1 MEFNSRRNLKMQK
14 HSFSRFALLGLLA
27 MAIVG
32 GGCAHH
38 PPPVATQPTT
48 QPPVAAPP
56 ARPTVTLQASSTFVQ
71 RGESA
76 TLTWSSTNATSLTL
90 NPTVGSV
97 APEGSS
103 KVSPTESTTY
113 TITATGP
120 GGTADQSIRITV
132 SAAAPP
138 VETNTTSTET
148 VDQMFLRE
156 VHDAY
161 FDYNRADL
169 RPDAKDALSQTAV
182 FLRTHSDVRV
192 IVEGYCDERGT
203 TEYNLGLGQKRADA
217 VKQFLESLGITA
229 DRISTTSFGKEKSF
243 CNEHTEACWQQNR
256 RGHFA
261 KAR

>member
-1 MEFNSRRNLKMQK
+1 MKK

-27 MAIVG
+27 VTVIGSGCG
-32 GGCAHH
+32 GPKHL
-38 PPPVATQPTT
+38 PPTPPQTTTTAAPT
-48 QPPVAAPP
+48 APP
-56 ARPTVTLQASSTFVQ
+56 ARPTVTLQASSTFIQ
-71 RGESA
+71 KGEST
-76 TLTWSSTNATSLTL
+76 TLTWSSTNATTLTL
-90 NPTVGSV
+90 NPGAGTV

-120 GGTADQSIRITV
+120 GGSADQSIRITV
-132 SAAAPP
+132 SAAAAP
-138 VETNTTSTET
+138 VAVDNGPSET

-161 FDYNRADL
+161 FDYNKADI
-169 RPDAKDALSQTAV
+169 RPDAKDALSQTAQ
-182 FLRTHSDVRV
+182 FLRTHADIKV

-229 DRISTTSFGKEKSF
+229 DRLSTTSFGKEKPF

-256 RGHFA
+256 RGHFV
-261 KAR
+261 KAH

>member
-1 MEFNSRRNLKMQK
+1 MKK

-27 MAIVG
+27 VTVIG
-32 GGCAHH
+32 SGCAHH
-38 PPPVATQPTT
+38 APAVDHTPPAPAPVT
-48 QPPVAAPP
+48 APP
-56 ARPTVTLQASSTFVQ
+56 ARPTVTLQASSTFIQ
-71 RGESA
+71 RGDSA

-120 GGTADQSIRITV
+120 GGTADQSMRITV

-138 VETNTTSTET
+138 ETGNTTSTET
-148 VDQMFLRE
+148 VDQMFMRE

-161 FDYNRADL
+161 FDYNKADL
-169 RPDAKDALSQTAV
+169 RADAKDALSQTAV
-182 FLRTHSDVRV
+182 FLRTHADIKV

-229 DRISTTSFGKEKSF
+229 DRLSTTSFGKEKPF
-243 CNEHTEACWQQNR
+243 CNEHAESCWQQNR
-256 RGHFA
+256 RGHFV
-261 KAR
+261 KAH

>member
-1 MEFNSRRNLKMQK
+1 MKK

-27 MAIVG
+27 VTVISS
-32 GGCAHH
+32 GCAKH
-38 PPPVATQPTT
+38 VAPAPQQPTV
-48 QPPVAAPP
+48 QAPVPAPP
-56 ARPTVTLQASSTFVQ
+56 ARPTVTLQASSTFIQ

-97 APEGSS
+97 APEGTS

-132 SAAAPP
+132 SAPTPPVAAAAP
-138 VETNTTSTET
+138 TES
-148 VDQMFLRE
+148 DDDLFRRGM
-156 VHDAY
+156 HDAY
-161 FDYNRADL
+161 FDYNKADL
-169 RPDAKDALSQTAV
+169 RSDAKDALSQSAV
-182 FLRTHSDVRV
+182 FLRTHAEINI

-217 VKQFLESLGITA
+217 VKQFLESLGISA
-229 DRISTTSFGKEKSF
+229 NRIATTSFGKEKPF

-256 RGHFA
+256 RSHFV
-261 KAR
+261 KAH

>member
-1 MEFNSRRNLKMQK
+1 MQR
-14 HSFSRFALLGLLA
+14 HSFSRLALLGLLA
-27 MAIVG
+27 VTVIG
-32 GGCAHH
+32 SGCAKHVTPNV
-38 PPPVATQPTT
+38 PPANNAPAPTT
-48 QPPVAAPP
+48 APP
-56 ARPTVTLQASSTFVQ
+56 ARPTVTLQASSTFIQ
-71 RGESA
+71 KGESA
-76 TLTWSSTNATSLTL
+76 TLTWSSTNATTLTL

-138 VETNTTSTET
+138 QTVDNTPTET

-161 FDYNRADL
+161 FDYNKADL
-169 RPDAKDALSQTAV
+169 RPDARDALSQTAV
-182 FLRTHSDVRV
+182 FLRTHPTIKV

-217 VKQFLESLGITA
+217 VKQFLESLGLSA
-229 DRISTTSFGKEKSF
+229 DRISTTSFGKEKPF
-243 CNEHTEACWQQNR
+243 CEQHTEACWQQNR
-256 RGHFA
+256 RGHFV
-261 KAR
+261 KAP